1 MVLEVLWHFLA
12 SVQTSLELSMSNVA
26 SHDDGTL
33 QINTGANWIL
43 AQLSTY
49 CVNTLVEVDFNT
61 LCTLAWLAKLF
72 RNQLCWVLIHLLQP
86 DTVLVDFS
94 LDVAVGRAA
103 YTHTDRTAGTMTWE
117 ANYADVVSQ
126 VLATKL
132 CTQADFVSLFKEFV
146 LQVNITEST
155 TMFDWFIVSGPA
167 KGIAFRYF
175 VSPESSTLRKVI
187 TISCCMVVPM
197 VFVMSLYGGLE
208 ACVKSGAWSQLLII
222 WLTNIP
228 KNIIM
233 ALPFQLIVAGPL
245 VRRVFRTA
253 FPEGTVLQEP
263 VM

>member
-1 MVLEVLWHFLA
+1 MPRNKRESFIYSVIMCFTMVLWMSMYNVTLHMGHL
-12 SVQTSLELSMSNVA
+12 SLETIRE
-26 SHDDGTL
+26 G
-33 QINTGANWIL
+33 WIGFPF
-43 AQLSTY
+43 AF
-49 CVNTLVEVDFNT
+49 V
-61 LCTLAWLAKLF
+61 
-72 RNQLCWVLIHLLQP
+72 
-86 DTVLVDFS
+86 
-94 LDVAVGRAA
+94 
-103 YTHTDRTAGTMTWE
+103 
-117 ANYADVVSQ
+117 YAF
-126 VLATKL
+126 L
-132 CTQADFVSLFKEFV
+132 
-146 LQVNITEST
+146 
-155 TMFDWFIVSGPA
+155 FDWFIVSGPA

-187 TISCCMVVPM
+187 TMSCCMVVPM